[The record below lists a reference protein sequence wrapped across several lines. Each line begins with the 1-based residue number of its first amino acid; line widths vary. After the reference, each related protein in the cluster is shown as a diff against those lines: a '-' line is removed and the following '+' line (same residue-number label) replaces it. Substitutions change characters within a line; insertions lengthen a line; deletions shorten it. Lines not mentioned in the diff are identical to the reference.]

1 LRRRRDRELD
11 PLRKARR
18 IYTWAGAF
26 LFLLLAGTAGVAA
39 ALDAAGAMDGTIHSF
54 YAALRAYYRVPET
67 EIAGMRNSGISYEEL
82 PVVFFIAERARAE
95 MQRVIELRLTNRT
108 WTEIAFRFGL
118 TPDIFYVPLAAIPT
132 SSPYSRPYG
141 RYNSRPKREW
151 KTVRLTDGDVV
162 NLVNLKFISQ
172 SSGIPPEQVI
182 RMRSEGKTFP
192 EINEEIEK
200 ARQVPR

>member
-1 LRRRRDRELD
+1 MRR
-11 PLRKARR
+11 AIR
-18 IYTWAGAF
+18 IHAWAGAF
-26 LFLLLAGTAGVAA
+26 FLLLFAGAAGAA
-39 ALDAAGAMDGTIHSF
+39 GALDAAGATDGTIDTF

-67 EIAGMRNSGISYEEL
+67 EIAAMRKSGISYEEL
-82 PVVFFIAERARAE
+82 PVVFFIAERARTE

-118 TPDIFYVPLAAIPT
+118 TPDVFYVPLAAAPA
-132 SSPYSRPYG
+132 SAPYSRPYS

-151 KTVRLTDGDVV
+151 KTVWLTDRDVI
-162 NLVNLKFISQ
+162 NLVNLRFISQ
-172 SSGIPPEQVI
+172 SSGTPPERVI

-200 ARQVPR
+200 TGGGVAGGRIR